1 MEEKKTNHSAQ
12 FLRKRKFLLVIPI
25 LVYPFL
31 TLMLFSLG
39 FIGTAK
45 AGKEQQAKRGFNIN
59 LPNPTPSK
67 DSNWNKLKFY
77 EEADRDSAKYQSL
90 LKSDPN
96 FQLSGEYDTFPG
108 SNHLSP
114 YSLTKK
120 EMSFSYDPYPTELQ
134 SYKDPNEAK
143 VYKKLAE
150 LEREMARP
158 EVGKKDSEGVFDKTN
173 NYSRTNISD
182 VDRLESMMQQ
192 MQSPDFADPELTQ
205 LNGMLE
211 KILDIQHPD
220 RLKEKLKAQSETNKG
235 QVFPVA
241 VNSTP
246 EKISLL
252 QSNNRKNNLFDT
264 SKWLN
269 RSPSNSFY
277 GTDLT
282 TVQENNQNAI
292 RAVIPT
298 TQTLVTGST
307 VKLHLADDV
316 YISGVLIPKGEAVFG
331 TASLNGERIKI
342 EINSIGYRNNILPV
356 MLSVHDMTGMEGIY
370 MPGAITRDVAKQSTD
385 QAIQGLSIAT
395 LDPSLG
401 AQAASAGI
409 QAAKSLI
416 GRKVKLVKVTV
427 RAGYQVLLKDTNQ
440 RGN

>member
-1 MEEKKTNHSAQ
+1 MEEKKTNHSTQ
-12 FLRKRKFLLVIPI
+12 FLRKRKFLMVIPI

-45 AGKEQQAKRGFNIN
+45 AGKEKKAQMGFNIN

-77 EEADRDSAKYQSL
+77 EEADKDSAKYKSL
-90 LKSDPN
+90 LKNDPY
-96 FQLSGEYDTFPG
+96 FQFPAESDTFPG
-108 SNHLSP
+108 NTHLSP
-114 YSLTKK
+114 YSLTQK
-120 EMSFSYDPYPTELQ
+120 EMSLSYDPYPAELQ

-150 LEREMARP
+150 LERELAKS
-158 EVGKKDSEGVFDKTN
+158 ETAKKDSEETLGNDTK
-173 NYSRTNISD
+173 YSSTAISD
-182 VDRLESMMQQ
+182 VDRLENMMRQ
-192 MQSPDFADPELTQ
+192 MQSPDLADPELTQ

-220 RLKEKLKAQSETNKG
+220 RLKEKLKAQSETSRG

-241 VNSTP
+241 VTSAP
-246 EKISLL
+246 DKISLL
-252 QSNNRKNNLFDT
+252 QSANKKNSPFDT
-264 SKWLN
+264 TRKAQRLQA
-269 RSPSNSFY
+269 NSFY
-277 GTDLT
+277 GMDLT
-282 TVQENNQNAI
+282 AFQENHQNAI

-316 YISGVLIPKGEAVFG
+316 YISGVFIPKGEAVFG

-342 EINSIGYRNNILPV
+342 EINSIGYKNNILPV
-356 MLSVHDMTGMEGIY
+356 MLSVHDLNGMEGIY

-427 RAGYQVLLKDTNQ
+427 RAGYEVLLKDTNK
-440 RGN
+440 RNN